1 MGFEIEDYAKAMDN
15 FVDKMEYAI
24 EQQQRDVVYEA
35 LEPICCV
42 LRISSVHII
51 LCEGILSEVKKKEI
65 VLFENGKID
74 KARALASTENYG
86 GNIEITYSI
95 CPTEGEK
102 SWTAEEE
109 KRIRILI
116 KLIASF
122 MRRSPNE
129 YVSDNQSFSQFG
141 YVFWDD
147 DMLQKQEETR
157 QIEKQFLRA
166 ITNEE
171 FLVYYQP
178 KVGLK
183 DYSVVG
189 AEALCRW
196 NNKGTIMPPIRFIPI
211 LEQSYA
217 ICDLDFYM
225 LEHVCMDIQRWL
237 KEGKKVVK
245 TSVNFSRRHMQ
256 NKDLVEHILRVID
269 KYEVPH
275 NFIEIELTETT
286 TDVEFRDL
294 RAVVSGLQVH
304 GVSTAV
310 DDFGVGYSSINLIR
324 ELPWDVLKIDK
335 SLLPKEE
342 DSSEKT
348 LLFKYLVAM
357 AQNLG
362 LECIVEGVETLEQV
376 KMLKESHC
384 YLAQGFY
391 FDRPLPVEEFE
402 TRLL

>member
-1 MGFEIEDYAKAMDN
+1 MTFEVEAYAKAMDN
-15 FVDKMEYAI
+15 FVEKMEYAV
-24 EQQQRDVVYEA
+24 EHQQRDSVSEA
-35 LEPICCV
+35 FEPICSV
-42 LRISSVHII
+42 LRIASIRII

-65 VLFENGKID
+65 ILFENGKMD
-74 KARALASTENYG
+74 KAREFTSSENYG
-86 GNIEITYSI
+86 GNIEIIYSI
-95 CPTEGEK
+95 CPTEGEQP
-102 SWTAEEE
+102 WTEEEE
-109 KRIRILI
+109 KRIRVLT

-122 MRRSPNE
+122 TRRSPKE
-129 YVSDNQSFSQFG
+129 YAYDDQSFSQFS
-141 YVFWDD
+141 YVFWDE

-183 DYSVVG
+183 DYTVVG

-196 NNKGTIMPPIRFIPI
+196 NNGGTIMPPIRFIPI
-211 LEQSYA
+211 LEQSHA

-237 KEGKKVVK
+237 KAGKKVVK

-275 NFIEIELTETT
+275 EYIEIELTETT

-391 FDRPLPVEEFE
+391 FDRPLPVDEFE